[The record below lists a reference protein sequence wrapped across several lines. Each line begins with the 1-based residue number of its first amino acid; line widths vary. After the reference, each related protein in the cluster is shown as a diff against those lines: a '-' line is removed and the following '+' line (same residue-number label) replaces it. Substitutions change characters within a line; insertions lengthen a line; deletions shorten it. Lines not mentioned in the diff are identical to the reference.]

1 MRTKME
7 MQRRF
12 NDRMHAYN
20 IKPEQ
25 YGLQYAVETPNVS
38 YRAYDW
44 SCVIDDNE
52 ITRKI
57 EADRRERTIRRQRT
71 QERMRRR
78 TLSYKIKHF
87 FGLA

>member
-1 MRTKME
+1 ME
-7 MQRRF
+7 MQRIC
-12 NDRMHAYN
+12 NDRMSAYN

-25 YGLQYAVETPNVS
+25 YGLQCAVTTPNVS

-44 SCVIDDNE
+44 SYAVDDNE
-52 ITRKI
+52 IAQKV
-57 EADRRERTIRRQRT
+57 ESDRRDRAIRRQRT